1 MIRPSAC
8 RLSCDVSFIFI
19 FSCLSTFIINFN
31 CSPDNEI
38 SSMKK
43 KNEKKK
49 RKLKDLL
56 KCNGQRINQICFN
69 VIKKIRIEKCS
80 LTQPRSFHT
89 TWVSAIKLNRPH
101 LTIQM
106 SCLQSDSRYS
116 LYFEKS
122 FSSLK
127 LFQDLYSNFD
137 GHFFCR
143 E

>member
-8 RLSCDVSFIFI
+8 RLGCDVSFIFI

-43 KNEKKK
+43 KNEKK

-56 KCNGQRINQICFN
+56 KCNEQRINQICFN

-106 SCLQSDSRYS
+106 SCL
-116 LYFEKS
+116 EKS

-137 GHFFCR
+137 GLFFLR